1 MANNMQ
7 LERVTASLQK
17 GENIRGSSACVYRHN
32 DDNAS
37 NLEFVAEALARSGL
51 LILTSTQPEAGLAL
65 VAAHHPL
72 IVLTDLI
79 MPEIN
84 GYQVLRMVKH
94 LNPAIDVVL
103 MSAADLPEAEAD
115 GNTMELAAGFL
126 RKPIPMAELRGCV
139 ARLLEK
145 QRPVPTPDC

>member
-7 LERVTASLQK
+7 LERVQLRCRKVKMLEVPKPAS
-17 GENIRGSSACVYRHN
+17 IVII

-65 VAAHHPL
+65 VAAHKPR

-79 MPEIN
+79 MPGIN
-84 GYQVLRMVKH
+84 GYQLLRRVKQ

-103 MSAADLPEAEAD
+103 MSASDPQSDAHA
-115 GNTMELAAGFL
+115 MELAAGFL
-126 RKPIPMAELRGCV
+126 RKPIPMAELRECV

-145 QRPVPTPDC
+145 QAETRPRH

>member
-7 LERVTASLQK
+7 LERVQLRCRKVKMLEVPKPAS
-17 GENIRGSSACVYRHN
+17 IVII

-65 VAAHHPL
+65 VAAHKPR

-79 MPEIN
+79 MPGIN
-84 GYQVLRMVKH
+84 GYQLLRRVKQ

-103 MSAADLPEAEAD
+103 MSASDPQSDAHA
-115 GNTMELAAGFL
+115 MELAAGFL
-126 RKPIPMAELRGCV
+126 RKPIPMAELRECV

-145 QRPVPTPDC
+145 QQRPVATPDC

>member
-7 LERVTASLQK
+7 LERVQLRCRKVKMLEVPQAAS
-17 GENIRGSSACVYRHN
+17 IVII

-65 VAAHHPL
+65 VAAHKPL

-79 MPEIN
+79 MPGIN
-84 GYQVLRMVKH
+84 GYQLLRMVKQI
-94 LNPAIDVVL
+94 NPAIDVVL
-103 MSAADLPEAEAD
+103 MSASDPQSDTNA
-115 GNTMELAAGFL
+115 MELAAGFL
-126 RKPIPMAELRGCV
+126 RKPIPMTELRECV

-145 QRPVPTPDC
+145 QQRPVPMTDC

>member
-1 MANNMQ
+1 M
-7 LERVTASLQK
+7 LEVPQPAS
-17 GENIRGSSACVYRHN
+17 IVVI

-65 VAAHHPL
+65 VAAHNAL

-79 MPEIN
+79 MPGIN
-84 GYQVLRMVKH
+84 GYQLLRMVKQ

-103 MSAADLPEAEAD
+103 MSASDPQSDA
-115 GNTMELAAGFL
+115 NTMELAAGFL
-126 RKPIPMAELRGCV
+126 RKPIPMAELRECV

-145 QRPVPTPDC
+145 RQRPVPTPDC

>member
-7 LERVTASLQK
+7 LERVQLRLRKVEMLEVPQPAS
-17 GENIRGSSACVYRHN
+17 IVII

-37 NLEFVAEALARSGL
+37 SLEFVAEALARSGL

-65 VAAHHPL
+65 VAAHNPFV
-72 IVLTDLI
+72 VLTDVI
-79 MPEIN
+79 MPGTN
-84 GYQVLRMVKH
+84 GYQVLRMVKQ

-103 MSAADLPEAEAD
+103 MSAADLPQAD
-115 GNTMELAAGFL
+115 SNTMEMAAGFL
-126 RKPIPMAELRGCV
+126 RKPIPMAELRECV

-145 QRPVPTPDC
+145 HAETSPNT

>member
-1 MANNMQ
+1 M
-7 LERVTASLQK
+7 LEVPQPAS
-17 GENIRGSSACVYRHN
+17 IVII

-51 LILTSTQPEAGLAL
+51 RILTSTQPEAGLAL
-65 VAAHHPL
+65 VAAHNAL

-79 MPEIN
+79 MPGIN
-84 GYQVLRMVKH
+84 GYQLLRMVKH
-94 LNPAIDVVL
+94 LNPAIDVIL
-103 MSAADLPEAEAD
+103 MSAADRPGRGD

-126 RKPIPMAELRGCV
+126 RKPIPMAELRECI

-145 QRPVPTPDC
+145 QAETSPNASLLIVNPSVPSIPPKLLT

>member
-1 MANNMQ
+1 MQ
-7 LERVTASLQK
+7 LERVQLRCRKVKMLEVPQPAS
-17 GENIRGSSACVYRHN
+17 IVII

-37 NLEFVAEALARSGL
+37 NLEFAAEALARSGL

-84 GYQVLRMVKH
+84 GYQVLRMVKQ

-126 RKPIPMAELRGCV
+126 RKPIPMTELRECV

-145 QRPVPTPDC
+145 QRPVPTPHC